1 MKVNSMIQL
10 LLCSRPAFA
19 CSVFLPVVVHAQENA
34 QGVQVDANLAVQVGA
49 KVDAIIAT
57 HLVRHFRDTILHSV
71 I

>member
-10 LLCSRPAFA
+10 LLCSRQAFA
-19 CSVFLPVVVHAQENA
+19 CSVFLPVVDHAQENA
-34 QGVQVDANLAVQVGA
+34 QGVQADANLAVQAGA

-57 HLVRHFRDTILHSV
+57 HQVRHFRDTILHSV

>member
-10 LLCSRPAFA
+10 LLCSRQAFA

-34 QGVQVDANLAVQVGA
+34 QGVQVDA
-49 KVDAIIAT
+49 IIAT
-57 HLVRHFRDTILHSV
+57 HQVRHFRDTILHSV

>member
-10 LLCSRPAFA
+10 LLCSRQAFA

-34 QGVQVDANLAVQVGA
+34 QGVQVDA

-57 HLVRHFRDTILHSV
+57 HQVRHFRDTILHSV

>member
-10 LLCSRPAFA
+10 LLCSRQAFA

-34 QGVQVDANLAVQVGA
+34 QGVQVGA

-57 HLVRHFRDTILHSV
+57 HQVRHFRDTILHSV